1 MDLTIPTTT
10 LARQTVASVT
20 VYFIDAGTNY
30 SSVDFVPVLIQPK
43 NLQVVVFTDSFA
55 PLVMSTVQKA
65 YLYAYYGNASDFPS
79 KDAFLFPASLKF
91 TLYYNQTLILRGKTN
106 TATNTTKGLGT

>member
-1 MDLTIPTTT
+1 MV
-10 LARQTVASVT
+10 RQSVASVT
-20 VYFIDAGTNY
+20 VYVIFASTNY

-65 YLYAYYGNASDFPS
+65 YLYAYYGNSSDFPS
-79 KDAFLFPASLKF
+79 KDAFLFPASLRF
-91 TLYYNQTLILRGKTN
+91 TLYYNQTLVLRGKTN
-106 TATNTTKGLGT
+106 SVRNTTKGLGT